1 MLMKNNSLLPNFYGV
16 FEVKSLSQG
25 RVRMEIDKLKNNPEL
40 IENLKENLSKI
51 KLIKKF
57 KIVPSLGSLTV
68 EFDYK
73 EIDAQFMIG
82 IILKLLGLENEIFKK
97 RSGKLK
103 YSVNNLLNFS
113 DIAIYNKT
121 KGLLDTRTLIA
132 ALFLLYGIRKLKSS
146 PVLPAGATLIWWAYN
161 LFTKDM
167 RESGE

>member
-1 MLMKNNSLLPNFYGV
+1 MKNNSLLPNFYGV
-16 FEVKSLSQG
+16 FEVKSFSQG
-25 RVRMEIDKLKNNPEL
+25 RIRMEINKLKNNSVL
-40 IENLKENLSKI
+40 IQNLKENLSKI

-57 KIVPSLGSLTV
+57 KVVPSLGSLTV
-68 EFDYK
+68 EFDDK

-82 IILKLLGLENEIFKK
+82 IILKLLDLDSEILKK
-97 RSGKLK
+97 RTGKLK
-103 YSVNNLLNFS
+103 YGINNLLNFS

-132 ALFLLYGIRKLKSS
+132 ALFLLYGIRKLKNA

-167 RESGE
+167 KEREE

>member
-1 MLMKNNSLLPNFYGV
+1 MKNNNLLPNLYGI

-25 RVRMEIDKLKNNPEL
+25 RIRMEINKLKNNLEL

-68 EFDYK
+68 EFDDR

-82 IILKLLGLENEIFKK
+82 IILKLLGLEAEIFKK
-97 RSGKLK
+97 RTGKLK
-103 YSVNNLLNFS
+103 YSINDFLNFS

-121 KGLLDTRTLIA
+121 KGLFDTRTLIA
-132 ALFLLYGIRKLKSS
+132 ALFLLYGIRKLKTR
-146 PVLPAGATLIWWAYN
+146 PMLPTGATLIWWAYN

-167 RESGE
+167 KENGE